1 MRTPTLVIDM
11 TYKTLL
17 SRVTSVY
24 MRDQELGREI
34 NWHANHYTLSNPPA
48 RSQGGTWLPFLL
60 NLISRNHSIQ
70 ICPYMILKNHYI
82 LVSS

>member
-1 MRTPTLVIDM
+1 MRTSTLVIDM

-34 NWHANHYTLSNPPA
+34 NWHANHYTFGNPSRKEPGRDLVA
-48 RSQGGTWLPFLL
+48 ISSQ
-60 NLISRNHSIQ
+60 SDIQ
-70 ICPYMILKNHYI
+70 EP
-82 LVSS
+82 

>member
-34 NWHANHYTLSNPPA
+34 NWHANHYTLPGRDVVAIS
-48 RSQGGTWLPFLL
+48 SQ
-60 NLISRNHSIQ
+60 SDIQ
-70 ICPYMILKNHYI
+70 EP
-82 LVSS
+82 